1 MKASSNRLSG
11 ITKELRAQWQD
22 TKAYWKDAKSLEFEQ
37 KYMEELL
44 ASVDRTV
51 TVMEQLDKLITKIR
65 TDCE

>member
-11 ITKELRAQWQD
+11 ITKELRAQWQE
-22 TKAYWKDAKSLEFEQ
+22 TRNYWKDAKSLEFEQ